1 MPYKRFGC
9 DGKSGGGGGGCKGE
23 GMVTLGMKGAIYRLN
38 LMTFVTATSLQ
49 SVFFGYAKNSSGI
62 WEARE
67 LLRKN

>member
-1 MPYKRFGC
+1 MG
-9 DGKSGGGGGGCKGE
+9 
-23 GMVTLGMKGAIYRLN
+23 TLGMKGAIYRLN

-62 WEARE
+62 SEARE